1 LRMRQAGGFAPPAKP
16 ALQEFA
22 IGHFQ

>member
-1 LRMRQAGGFAPPAKP
+1 MRQAGGFMPPAKP